1 MLLLI
6 LNLPRQL
13 VVILE
18 DKRVRREVFQ
28 ELQDDAEANAKTI
41 DDSLKQF
48 SDILER
54 HSLGNVYR
62 LSYIIRRLSDLGLDI
77 ATPGIDTPFLKE
89 LRQVGKI
96 HILQDIKHRARI
108 PVPGSYQL
116 IGVPDEG
123 PAYEKAGYK
132 NVFTLKKHNIY
143 GRLLTGSA
151 SSSL

>member
-1 MLLLI
+1 M
-6 LNLPRQL
+6 
-13 VVILE
+13 
-18 DKRVRREVFQ
+18 RREVFQ
-28 ELQDDAEANAKTI
+28 ELQDDAEAMRKPI

-96 HILQDIKHRARI
+96 HILTRHQAPGQNPCSWQLPTYRRAR
-108 PVPGSYQL
+108 
-116 IGVPDEG
+116 
-123 PAYEKAGYK
+123 
-132 NVFTLKKHNIY
+132 
-143 GRLLTGSA
+143 
-151 SSSL
+151 

>member
-1 MLLLI
+1 M
-6 LNLPRQL
+6 
-13 VVILE
+13 
-18 DKRVRREVFQ
+18 RREVFQ

-143 GRLLTGSA
+143 GLLLTGSA